1 MGLTNV
7 FITARLAGNL
17 IFMREELS
25 SGKLIE
31 NAYFLILHCFRCKPA
46 RYANMLQLRG
56 VNWQD

>member
-7 FITARLAGNL
+7 FITARLAGKL

-31 NAYFLILHCFRCKPA
+31 NAYFLILHCFRCKPE
-46 RYANMLQLRG
+46 RYANMLQLSG